1 MRFDASVAQGVTVI
15 KATELKRGMV
25 IDIDGTPHIVRQFE
39 SKSPSQRGAVTIY
52 KVRYTNLRTQQK
64 LDMSYK
70 GDDVLKESD
79 CLRIS
84 VQFSYVDGDTYY
96 FMNMEDF
103 SQYGINA
110 DEIEQHLLFLVDQLE
125 DITALILDGNLLS
138 IELPHSIDMVIVE
151 TPLAVSGSSA
161 TSRTKTAKLSTGL
174 EVQVPEYLS
183 PGQSIR
189 VNTVTGKFMSRS

>member
-1 MRFDASVAQGVTVI
+1 MI

-52 KVRYTNLRTQQK
+52 KVRYTNLRTHHK

-79 CLRIS
+79 CLRIT
-84 VQFSYVDGDTYY
+84 VQYSFVDGDTYY
-96 FMNMEDF
+96 FMNMEDY

-110 DEIEQHLLFLVDQLE
+110 DQIEPHLPFLVDQQE
-125 DITALILDGNLLS
+125 DITALIMDGNLLS
-138 IELPHSIDMVIVE
+138 IELPHSIDMVIVD
-151 TPLAVSGSSA
+151 TPPAVSGSSA
-161 TSRTKTAKLSTGL
+161 TSRTKTARLSTGL

-183 PGQSIR
+183 PGESIR
-189 VNTVTGKFMSRS
+189 INTVTGKFMCRS

>member
-1 MRFDASVAQGVTVI
+1 MI

-103 SQYGINA
+103 SQYGVNA
-110 DEIEQHLLFLVDQLE
+110 DEIEQHLPFLIDQLE

-138 IELPHSIDMVIVE
+138 IELPHSVDMAIVD
-151 TPLAVSGSSA
+151 TPPAVSGSSA

-183 PGQSIR
+183 TGQSIR
-189 VNTVTGKFMSRS
+189 VNTITGKFMSRS